1 MKSKDKPALLD
12 AIRNAITNKARI
24 DIYLA
29 AEQTAKGDTPTA
41 AAPKDSDNTSSN
53 NAPSAAAQW
62 TMNARVR
69 LLSIILLDAENR
81 SLLKSTGAKATR
93 ADLDKKDTKKINT
106 VWTRFAKQQNS
117 SETVIAPCESS

>member
-1 MKSKDKPALLD
+1 MKCKDKPALLD
-12 AIRNAITNKARI
+12 AIRSSITNKARI

-29 AEQTAKGDTPTA
+29 AEQTARGDTPTA
-41 AAPKDSDNTSSN
+41 AAPKGSDNTS
-53 NAPSAAAQW
+53 NAPSAVAQW
-62 TMNARVR
+62 TLNARVR